1 MKRSTNR
8 KKETMLGIL
17 SAILLLVSMAGPL
30 AHAQAITGVVRD
42 PSGALIPG
50 VSVEASSPALIEKF
64 RAATTNS
71 QGEYKLVDL
80 RPGTYTVTFRLAG
93 FTSVKRG
100 GIELSADFTA
110 TVDADLAVGSATQTV
125 EIQAGAPLVDVQNVN
140 AETNI
145 SEKILDNS
153 PVSKNVL
160 GFSALTVGA
169 IIPQTAQDVGGSK
182 GEISVRLA
190 FHGGHQIEQKLL
202 LDGMIYNTLLSVG
215 NRTFFPNPASTEE
228 FTITNGSAGSAEVL
242 SAGAMINT
250 VPRDGGNTFHGTFY
264 TDLTGSPLQGTNVTS
279 SLVARGLTVSN
290 GINKIYD
297 YQGSFGGPI
306 LHDRLW
312 FFTAYRNWGDSER
325 GASLQENADPNAWI
339 YTPNGIPV
347 IQYNSFR
354 NANGRLT
361 WQANAKNRFTFSMDS
376 ENDCLCN
383 AVGGNLFSSNIS
395 EEADQG
401 GLYLPDRIYQ
411 ATWNSPITSRLLLEA
426 GMTVFQINFKNFP
439 QSNIATNGISV
450 TDSGTGL
457 TYRAPAS
464 LQQIGLDPQ
473 QNYRAAASYLIGSH
487 SFKVGMLLL
496 HGSLDENTTYNPSA
510 VSYTFTNGTPTS
522 VTEYAA
528 PLHTHWVDS
537 PTLGLYAQDQ
547 WTLKR
552 LTLSYG
558 VRFDHQGDYVP
569 ANSEPVGVF
578 VPARTFGR
586 TNCVPCWNDLNPRV
600 GVSYNVFGNGK
611 TAVKAGIGRYV
622 LSQTTGLASTA
633 DPASTTVASTTR
645 KWTDSN
651 HDFTPDCDL
660 TNPLAN
666 GECGADANQT
676 FGTNVVTTTYDP
688 KVLNGW
694 WHRPYNWQLSAGIQH
709 QIGSRIAVNAMFFRT
724 WYGNFTATD
733 NLDVTPSDY
742 SPYCVPEPSNADLP
756 GGGGDSICGF
766 YDLNPNRVG
775 QVNNYVTF
783 ASHYGKQTETYQGLD
798 LTMEGR
804 FGHAQIAGG
813 INIGNSNG
821 TTSSQSDCFVVDSP
835 QQQYQCDQPF
845 PYQTQLKFQGYYQFP
860 LGLELSGDVQS
871 LPGIP
876 VTATWAAPNSLIA
889 PSLGRNLSSGST
901 ASIALIRPSSE
912 FAERINQ
919 VDLRV
924 TKTFHIFREMTA
936 QALVDLANVFNGSAI
951 EAENLTYGAKWLTPT
966 QILDPRLVKFGA
978 RVQF

>member
-1 MKRSTNR
+1 MKFLPRSR
-8 KKETMLGIL
+8 KQSALSILGAAMLLCGGTI
-17 SAILLLVSMAGPL
+17 SAR
-30 AHAQAITGVVRD
+30 AQTIAGVVRD
-42 PSGALIPG
+42 PSGAVVPG
-50 VSVEASSPALIEKF
+50 VSVEVTSPALIEKS
-64 RAATTNS
+64 RSAVTNS
-71 QGEYKLVDL
+71 QGQYKLLDL
-80 RPGTYTVTFRLAG
+80 RPGTYTVTFTLQG
-93 FTSVKRG
+93 FTAVKRE

-110 TVDADLAVGSATQTV
+110 TVDADLTVGSVAQTV

-145 SEKILDNS
+145 SEKVLDNS

-228 FTITNGSAGSAEVL
+228 FTISNGSAGSGEVM

-250 VPRDGGNTFHGTFY
+250 VPRDGGNSFHGAFY
-264 TDLTGSPLQGTNVTS
+264 TDETGGALQGSNVNS
-279 SLVARGLTVSN
+279 SLIARGLTVSN
-290 GINKIYD
+290 GVNKLYD
-297 YQGSFGGPI
+297 YQGSVGGPI
-306 LHDRLW
+306 VRDRLW

-325 GASLQENADPNAWI
+325 GASLQYNADPNAWTF
-339 YTPNGIPV
+339 TPNGVPV

-361 WQANAKNRFTFSMDS
+361 WQANGKNRLSFSMDS

-383 AVGGNLFSSNIS
+383 AVGGNLFSSNTS

-411 ATWNSPITSRLLLEA
+411 ATWSSPITSRLLLDA
-426 GMTVFQINFKNFP
+426 GMTIYQMTFKNFP
-439 QSNIATNGISV
+439 QSNQASNGISV
-450 TDSGTGL
+450 TDTGTGL
-457 TYRAPAS
+457 TYRAAAS
-464 LQQIGLDPQ
+464 LEQVGLDPL
-473 QNYRAAASYLIGSH
+473 QNYRASASYLVGSH

-496 HGSLDENTTYNPSA
+496 HGYLDENTKYNPSA
-510 VSYTFTNGTPTS
+510 TSYTFDNGVPTTI
-522 VTEYAA
+522 TEYAA
-528 PLHTHWVDS
+528 PLHTRWVDS

-547 WTLKR
+547 WILKR

-558 VRFDHQGDYVP
+558 LRFDHQGDYIP
-569 ANSEPVGVF
+569 ANTEPTGVF
-578 VPARTFGR
+578 VPARSFAR
-586 TNCVPCWNDLNPRV
+586 TGCAPCWNDLNPRF
-600 GVSYNVFGNGK
+600 GASYELFGNGK
-611 TAVKAGIGRYV
+611 TAVKAGIGRFV
-622 LSQTTGLASTA
+622 LSQTTGIASTA

-651 HDFTPDCDL
+651 HNFTPDCDL

-709 QIGSRIAVNAMFFRT
+709 QIGSRIAVSGMFFRT
-724 WYGNFTATD
+724 WYGKFTVTD
-733 NLDVTPSDY
+733 NLDVTPADY
-742 SPYCVPEPSNADLP
+742 SPYCVPAPLNASLP
-756 GGGGDSICGF
+756 HGGGNSICGL
-766 YDLNPNRVG
+766 YDLNPDKVG
-775 QVNNYVTF
+775 QVNNYITF
-783 ASHYGKQTETYQGLD
+783 ANHFGKQTEEYQGLD
-798 LTMEGR
+798 LTMEAR
-804 FGHAQIAGG
+804 FGRAQIAGG

-821 TTSSQSDCFVVDSP
+821 ATSSQSDCFVVNSP
-835 QQQYQCDQPF
+835 EQLYQCNQPF
-845 PYQTQLKFQGYYQFP
+845 PYQTQLKFQGYYHFP
-860 LGLELSGDVQS
+860 LGFEVSGDVQS

-876 VTATWAAPNSLIA
+876 ITATWAAPNALIA

-901 ASIALIRPSSE
+901 ASVSLILPSSE
-912 FAERINQ
+912 FADRINQ

-924 TKTFHIFREMTA
+924 TKSFHVYREMSV
-936 QALVDLANVFNGSAI
+936 QAIVDLANVFNGSET
-951 EAENLTYGAKWLTPT
+951 EAENLTYGSKWLTPT

-978 RVQF
+978 RFQF